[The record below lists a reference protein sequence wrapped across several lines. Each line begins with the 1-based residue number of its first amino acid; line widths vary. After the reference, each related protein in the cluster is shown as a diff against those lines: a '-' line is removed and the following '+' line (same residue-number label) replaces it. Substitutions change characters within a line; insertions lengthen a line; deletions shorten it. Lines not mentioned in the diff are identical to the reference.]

1 MRERRQETKK
11 KQAWWRLATGDRC
24 WWRNICCD
32 PSLIRLRLSFFFNT
46 TVTRPSH
53 VNASSIQNSTQPNPV
68 TLLTLRL
75 LVPPVS
81 MTPTHRT
88 CLLDPTGSVT
98 RLYWLLTGCVNTPIY
113 MVYVNASSVLPG
125 GMFVHPILVGSATCL
140 PPYHSHDWLTVSSMS
155 FACVVWSRCSCFV
168 RFILLCL
175 SYFVS

>member
-11 KQAWWRLATGDRC
+11 KQAWWRVATGDRC

-46 TVTRPSH
+46 TVTRPSL

-81 MTPTHRT
+81 MTPTRRT

-113 MVYVNASSVLPG
+113 GVCECFLCASWRHVCSS
-125 GMFVHPILVGSATCL
+125 HPRWLCYMSAIL
-140 PPYHSHDWLTVSSMS
+140 S
-155 FACVVWSRCSCFV
+155 FS
-168 RFILLCL
+168 
-175 SYFVS
+175 